1 VSVSYWLEDTDDGPA
16 PRPPLDGSRR
26 VDVAIVGAGFTGLWT
41 ARELLRRDP
50 SLEVLVLEAETAGFG
65 ASGRNGAWLTN
76 GIGVTPGELAR
87 RTSPAIA
94 RATIEAMRDTV
105 AAVIASCEEDGI
117 DAQIRVGGAL
127 RVARGPHEAPA
138 LQATLG
144 TLRRLGVADDLTL
157 LTATEL
163 ADRIRIPGALG
174 ALHDPHAATIHP
186 GRLVRGLARRV
197 EALGATIVE
206 GTPVTAVTPRT
217 GRGRAPDGD
226 GKARSGGAAARADG
240 GRTRVT
246 TPHGDVHAD
255 AVVLAC
261 EAWLPRLPGYARAV
275 LPLYSL
281 IVLTEPLSD
290 ATWEA
295 IGWDGHELV
304 ASHRLTVD
312 YLSRT
317 VDGRILLGGRGAP
330 YHYGS
335 RVAPAFDSHP
345 ATHTLLEHQLAAW
358 FPVLAGVRVTHR
370 WGGPLAMPRDWLPS
384 FRYDPATGIGAA
396 YGYTGQG
403 VAATNLAGRVL
414 ADLIVHGDTPHR
426 DLPMVGHR
434 SPAWE
439 PEPLRWLGARF
450 VLTAL
455 TRREARAERTG
466 RRPTGRSLGERLARH

>member
-1 VSVSYWLEDTDDGPA
+1 LSVSYWLENAGDDPT
-16 PRPPLDGSRR
+16 PRPPLHGSRTA
-26 VDVAIVGAGFTGLWT
+26 DVAIVGAGFTGLWT

-50 SLEVLVLEAETAGFG
+50 SLEVVVLEAETAGFG

-87 RTSPAIA
+87 RTSPATA
-94 RATIEAMRDTV
+94 SATIEAMRDTV
-105 AAVIASCEEDGI
+105 ATVIASCEEDGI
-117 DAQIRVGGAL
+117 DAQIRRGGAL
-127 RVARGPHEAPA
+127 RVARGAHEAPA
-138 LQATLG
+138 LQAAMG
-144 TLRRLGVADDLTL
+144 TMRRLGVADDLTL

-163 ADRIRIPGALG
+163 TDRIRVPGALG
-174 ALHDPHAATIHP
+174 ALYDPHAATIHP

-206 GTPVTAVTPRT
+206 GTPVTDVTPRS
-217 GRGRAPDGD
+217 GRGRV
-226 GKARSGGAAARADG
+226 
-240 GRTRVT
+240 RVT
-246 TPHGDVHAD
+246 TPTGDVHAD

-261 EAWLPRLPGYARAV
+261 EAWLPQLRRYRRAV

-281 IVLTEPLSD
+281 VVLTEPLPDS
-290 ATWEA
+290 AWES

-335 RVAPAFDSHP
+335 RVAPAFDRHA
-345 ATHTLLEHQLAAW
+345 ATHALLESQLSAW
-358 FPVLAGVRVTHR
+358 FPVLSGVRVTHR
-370 WGGPLAMPRDWLPS
+370 WGGPLGMPRDWLPS
-384 FRYDPATGIGAA
+384 FRFDPTTGVGAA

-426 DLPMVGHR
+426 ELPMVGHR
-434 SPAWE
+434 SRGWE

-455 TRREARAERTG
+455 TRREASAERTG

>member
-1 VSVSYWLEDTDDGPA
+1 VSVSYWLEDAGDDPT
-16 PRPPLDGSRR
+16 PRPPLEGSRT

-87 RTSPAIA
+87 RTSPATA
-94 RATIEAMRDTV
+94 RATIEAMRETV

-117 DAQIRVGGAL
+117 DAQIRRGGAL
-127 RVARGPHEAPA
+127 RVARGAHEAPA
-138 LQATLG
+138 LQAAMG
-144 TLRRLGVADDLTL
+144 TMRRLGVADDLTL

-163 ADRIRIPGALG
+163 EDRIRVAGAMG
-174 ALHDPHAATIHP
+174 AFHDPHAATIHP

-197 EALGATIVE
+197 EALGATIAE
-206 GTPVTAVTPRT
+206 GTPATAVTPRA
-217 GRGRAPDGD
+217 GGGRA
-226 GKARSGGAAARADG
+226 
-240 GRTRVT
+240 RVT
-246 TPHGDVHAD
+246 TRRGDVHAE

-261 EAWLPRLPGYARAV
+261 EAWLPRLPGHRRAV

-281 IVLTEPLSD
+281 IVLTEPLPD
-290 ATWEA
+290 AAWEA
-295 IGWDGHELV
+295 IGWEGHELV

-317 VDGRILLGGRGAP
+317 VDGRVLLGGRGAP

-335 RVAPAFDSHP
+335 RVAPAFDRHA
-345 ATHTLLEHQLAAW
+345 ATHALLEQQLSAW
-358 FPVLAGVRVTHR
+358 FPVLAGVAVTHR
-370 WGGPLAMPRDWLPS
+370 WGGPLGMPRDWLPS
-384 FRYDPATGIGAA
+384 FRFDPATGIGAA

-414 ADLIVHGDTPHR
+414 ADLIVHGDTPYR

-434 SPAWE
+434 SRGWE
-439 PEPLRWLGARF
+439 PEPLRWLGARY
-450 VLTAL
+450 VMTAL
-455 TRREARAERTG
+455 TRLEARVERTG